1 MTSRPVLYSAL
12 VGAVLGAILTVLIAV
27 GRSCQQTQPT
37 SDECVNQSLVTLLIG
52 LPLMVIAG
60 WVALDLVVG
69 LGRGLVI
76 QALGSSA
83 ALAALML
90 ATAYVSDDYAY
101 WATTLLAAGG
111 FAGAAV
117 VLRPAV
123 PGVVRLAA
131 AGALGA
137 ALIGFGVMIA

>member
-12 VGAVLGAILTVLIAV
+12 VGSALGAILTVLIAV
-27 GRSCQQTQPT
+27 SRSCQQTQPT
-37 SDECVNQSLVTLLIG
+37 SDECVNQSLLTLLIG

-90 ATAYVSDDYAY
+90 ATAYVSDDYVY
-101 WATTLLAAGG
+101 WATTLLGAGG

-117 VLRPAV
+117 VLQ
-123 PGVVRLAA
+123 PGASGAVRLTA
-131 AGALGA
+131 AGALCA
-137 ALIGFGVMIA
+137 ALVGFGVMIA